1 MYGLFIG
8 VDVSKDFFSAV
19 GLDKEDKELF
29 SGTYEMNSNGFSE
42 ILRTLSSHGERRDQ
56 VMVAMESTGC
66 YHINLFS
73 FLTVEGIRTVVVN
86 PLLISNFAKLPLR
99 KTKTDKKDA
108 STIAKFL
115 LAHQEGISEL
125 SVDPSVECTA
135 K

>member
-1 MYGLFIG
+1 M
-8 VDVSKDFFSAV
+8 
-19 GLDKEDKELF
+19 
-29 SGTYEMNSNGFSE
+29 
-42 ILRTLSSHGERRDQ
+42 LSHQ
-56 VMVAMESTGC
+56 
-66 YHINLFS
+66 S